1 MALDKELRGDIWIL
15 TPRKDLMGGAET
27 RELEEAVRE
36 IAAAGVPRI
45 IVDVGRISYLN
56 STGLGSLV
64 SGHMTC
70 RNRNGFLRLANISKR
85 IHNLFIITKL
95 AFVFETFDSV
105 DEALAGRNDSSQPG
119 TTES

>member
-1 MALDKELRGDIWIL
+1 MALDKQKQGDIRVL

-27 RELEEAVRE
+27 RELEEAIRE
-36 IAAAGVPRI
+36 IAAAGEPKIV
-45 IVDVGRISYLN
+45 VDVGRISYLN

-64 SGHMTC
+64 SAHMTC

-95 AFVFETFDSV
+95 AFVFETFGSV
-105 DEALAGRNDSSQPG
+105 AEALAGKESSQPG
-119 TTES
+119 TPES